1 MAFFNKRKKALQAA
15 LEKLEVAE
23 NHAGE

>member
-15 LEKLEVAE
+15 LEKLEAAE
-23 NHAGE
+23 NRAGE